1 MDIKKL
7 KLSIMFSIMFAGTF
21 VVISTIFYYYG
32 YVKEKSSLTQNL
44 KSQGT
49 SILNF
54 ADVLLDSRN
63 EKFFGGTSTEV
74 PQIIQNEVFDKF
86 TKLSK
91 GKVFFKEASDHPTN
105 EKNKATPYESNII
118 EIFKKNPQLK
128 EYEQNIKNLKKDYYL
143 LARPII
149 AEKRCKMC
157 HPTWIPGD
165 VIAIEDV
172 RIDLGDFSSAIKN
185 NIILTVLTGIINIF
199 IILLLTYFLF
209 KRYVAKRIAKL
220 LQVIMRVEKGNFVLD
235 DILVDE
241 PVGDG
246 KSKNEIDQLF
256 KHLQDMVNTLKPVI
270 ENVIIESKH
279 MAFNSSYGYVKVDLT
294 NEHVKVQHVAL
305 QTSQKK
311 LKEIFEDNMLMQKT
325 LTQMLDSSQNS
336 KAVVSN
342 SQLEVSKN
350 LEQSLQ
356 AATSMEETTATVQ
369 DLKIFSNEIS
379 KMMDIISDIADET
392 NLISLN
398 AAIEA
403 ARAGVHGR
411 SFAVVADKI
420 RELAEVSQKNADDI
434 DGVLKKINKQIDN
447 VSQSAKRSKESVLCV
462 ADSSKVINKNFEGI
476 RDSFDLISKYLN
488 DFNAQFTQDSKVLNE
503 MHKELKNVDESS
515 NILAKN
521 AEETKG
527 IMEDTAEKSASLKTL
542 ADGFEIVLDNR
553 QAKRTVITPP
563 IKAHDI
569 KSKNLYIFDISQTGI
584 SFYDV
589 NPNIS
594 RNKGDV
600 ITILAHEVITGAS
613 EFKCKIIYVS
623 DGAIKDIRFYGA
635 ELI

>member
-1 MDIKKL
+1 
-7 KLSIMFSIMFAGTF
+7 MFAGAF

-105 EKNKATPYESNII
+105 EKNKATAYESNII

-589 NPNIS
+589 NPTIS

>member
-1 MDIKKL
+1 
-7 KLSIMFSIMFAGTF
+7 MFAGTF

>member
-1 MDIKKL
+1 
-7 KLSIMFSIMFAGTF
+7 MFAGAF

>member
-7 KLSIMFSIMFAGTF
+7 KLSIMFSIMFAGAF